1 MNDTAKSTSSSA
13 PVAIV
18 SARRHGPLKNPTSYP
33 VLAGAAFQS
42 GGKGMVPNPASE
54 PAEELATGALNPA
67 SELAEEPAIR
77 IRARLQA
84 CRNPPKMNPASAA
97 GVAISHSE
105 TNLPAAVIAAE
116 RRKNAAHGASR
127 GKKRKTSKPQRGER
141 SILRVHAIRIR
152 ACLQACHKSPKS
164 NPASAAEATISHSET
179 SVPAALIAAERRKNA
194 AHGASRGE
202 KPETTEPQRG
212 ERRDLAAS
220 AYVADPNARMQAER
234 TAAVEFALIKRNNLL
249 TKRLKS
255 RNESRGP
262 RWELGVTSGK
272 SRAVPAF
279 PPARDAIHVRR
290 LSPA

>member
-1 MNDTAKSTSSSA
+1 MRTTLHLAAQDQAMNDTAKSTSSSA

-67 SELAEEPAIR
+67 SELAEEP
-77 IRARLQA
+77 
-84 CRNPPKMNPASAA
+84 
-97 GVAISHSE
+97 
-105 TNLPAAVIAAE
+105 
-116 RRKNAAHGASR
+116 
-127 GKKRKTSKPQRGER
+127 
-141 SILRVHAIRIR
+141 AIRIR

-255 RNESRGP
+255 WNESRGP